1 MQPFMTPLAEKPQS
15 KLLNALVR
23 IGCVLYEADSSTLD
37 LMSYRIELCAWPEAR
52 VAALDIRIEVFVR
65 EQGVPMALE
74 HDEWDERSDHA
85 LAFDGTIA
93 VATGR
98 LLPDGHIGRMA
109 VRRAWRGQG
118 VGGAVLERMVARAI
132 ERELPCVVLHAQ
144 LHAADFYRRYGFV
157 ETGVPFM
164 EAGIP
169 HIAMTRECLTR

>member
-1 MQPFMTPLAEKPQS
+1 MTPWPKNLNQS
-15 KLLNALVR
+15 FLNALVR

-37 LMSYRIELCAWPEAR
+37 LMPHRIELCAWPEAR

-65 EQGVPMALE
+65 EQGVPIALE

-118 VGGAVLERMVARAI
+118 VGGAVLERLVARAT
-132 ERELPCVVLHAQ
+132 ERELRRVVLHAQ

>member
-1 MQPFMTPLAEKPQS
+1 MP
-15 KLLNALVR
+15 
-23 IGCVLYEADSSTLD
+23 
-37 LMSYRIELCAWPEAR
+37 YRIELRAWPEAQ

-74 HDEWDERSDHA
+74 HDEEDGGADHA

-93 VATGR
+93 MATGR
-98 LLPDGHIGRMA
+98 LLPDGRIGRMA

-118 VGGAVLERMVARAI
+118 VGGAVLECLVARAT
-132 ERELPCVVLHAQ
+132 ELGLRHVVLHAQ

-157 ETGVPFM
+157 ENGAPFM

-169 HIAMTRECLTR
+169 HIAMTRECLNR